1 MPIYIDLHVHTTASD
16 GSMTPAEIVRYAY
29 EKGLAAVAITDHDTM
44 DGVEQALEEG
54 RKLGFEVIAGV
65 EISVDFMP
73 EMHLLGYFLDGH
85 YEPILNTL
93 QDLREKREYRNP
105 RIVSKLND
113 LGIEISMSE
122 VDKKAGGSIIS
133 RAHIARVLVEK
144 GYVADMEEAFDKYLA
159 FGRKAYVKKEKLAPD
174 EGIAAIIRSGG
185 IPVLAHPIYL
195 DMTMAQLDNLLGELA
210 EAGLKGIEAYYTD
223 NTASQTEE
231 LLQLAKRHSLVATG
245 GSDFHGSFK
254 PEIELGSGRGLLRV
268 PYSVL
273 EQLRNV

>member
-1 MPIYIDLHVHTTASD
+1 VPIYIDLHVHTTASD